1 MPGKMNAR
9 SDVSRADANA
19 RDTRKDAMTKP
30 RLKEVVP
37 YDKRP
42 PEPRNRPSPDQH
54 QERARAEYHRRLRI
68 GPADAGGLVACSG
81 RRARR
86 HDRARRAGH
95 AAFGRA

>member
-42 PEPRNRPSPDQH
+42 PEPRNSTFTRSAPGTRTRGMSSPASH
-54 QERARAEYHRRLRI
+54 SPL
-68 GPADAGGLVACSG
+68 PMLAD
-81 RRARR
+81 RWQR
-86 HDRARRAGH
+86 
-95 AAFGRA
+95 